1 MGTYVPPR
9 FAYRPAAESRGH
21 TGQRRPVAIVGAGPV
36 GLSAAIDLALHGVPS
51 LVLDD
56 NDTVSAGSRA
66 ICWAQRT
73 LEIFDRLGVADRM
86 MAKGVTWQRG
96 RVHRR
101 DAEIYSFDL
110 LPEGGHRM
118 PAFIN
123 LQQYYVEEYLV
134 ERALQFP
141 ELIEL
146 RWKNK
151 VVGVAPRQL
160 GAELTVDTPDGAY
173 TIEADWV
180 IAADGANSSVRRMLG
195 LPFRGQDFDERFL
208 IADVR
213 MDAAFPNERLFWFEP
228 AFHAGQSALLHKQP
242 DNVYRLDFQ
251 LGPDADP
258 ALERQPDRVMPRVRA
273 VVGESTPFELE
284 WCSVYA
290 FRCARLEHFVHGRVV
305 FAGDSAHVVSPFGA
319 RGGNGGIQ
327 DVDNL
332 CWKLARV
339 VGGRASE
346 ALIGSYDEERGRAAD
361 ENILNSA
368 RTTNFMTPK
377 TRTERLFRD
386 SVLDL
391 APHAGFGRALVNAG
405 RLSRPCLLS
414 GLRLQTEDADSGW
427 AGPVPGAPAP
437 DAPVTDADGQPSW
450 LLNHLGGAF
459 ALLCFVSD
467 EAELADCAA
476 LKASAV
482 SVVAIASRALS
493 RAAPDVLIDHAGIAH
508 ARYGAEP
515 GTVYLIRPD
524 QHVAARFRRFDP
536 DAIEHAL
543 LRASGADQ
551 SIRSAA

>member
-1 MGTYVPPR
+1 MGTHVPPR
-9 FAYRPAAESRGH
+9 FAYRPAPELRGQ
-21 TGQRRPVAIVGAGPV
+21 TGPRRPVAIVGAGPV
-36 GLSAAIDLALHGVPS
+36 GLSAAIDLAVHGVPS

-73 LEIFDRLGVADRM
+73 LEIFDRLGVAERM
-86 MAKGVTWQRG
+86 IAKGVTWQRG
-96 RVHRR
+96 RVHRG
-101 DAEIYSFDL
+101 ETELYCFDL

-123 LQQYYVEEYLV
+123 LQQPYVEEYLV
-134 ERALQFP
+134 ERAIQFP

-151 VVGVAPRQL
+151 VVGVAAGQL

-173 TIEADWV
+173 AIEAEWV
-180 IAADGANSSVRRMLG
+180 IAADGANSSIRRMLG
-195 LPFRGQDFDERFL
+195 LPFRGQAFDERFL

-228 AFHAGQSALLHKQP
+228 VFHAGQSALLHKQP

-251 LGPDADP
+251 LGPHADP
-258 ALERQPDRVMPRVRA
+258 ALERQPDRVIARVRA

-290 FRCARLEHFVHGRVV
+290 FRCARLERFVHGRVV

-339 VGGRASE
+339 VTGRASE

-405 RLSRPCLLS
+405 RLSRPCVLS
-414 GLRLQTEDADSGW
+414 GQSLQTEDPDSGW

-437 DAPVTDADGQPSW
+437 DAPVTDAAGQPSW

-467 EAELADCAA
+467 EVELGEGTA
-476 LKASAV
+476 LNASAV
-482 SVVAIASRALS
+482 RAVPIAASAFGGVG
-493 RAAPDVLIDHAGIAH
+493 PGVLADHAGVAR
-508 ARYGAEP
+508 ARYEAEP

-524 QHVAARFRRFDP
+524 QHVAARFRHFDR
-536 DAIEHAL
+536 DEIEQAL

-551 SIRSAA
+551 PIRSAA